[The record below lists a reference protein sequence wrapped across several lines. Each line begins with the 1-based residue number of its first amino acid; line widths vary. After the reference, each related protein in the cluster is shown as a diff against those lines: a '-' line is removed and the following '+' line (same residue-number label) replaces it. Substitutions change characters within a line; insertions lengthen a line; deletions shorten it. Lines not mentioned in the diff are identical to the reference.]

1 MQASIQCVNTEIN
14 LTFKYFQ
21 IIFRKVA
28 DVKKEKELAEKRKND
43 PPLELSNDHPVRKLI
58 SRFRKMGDNKG
69 TDLEKGGP
77 KVFGVGERPVSAT
90 KIINVSE
97 SPSSTNSVPKIG
109 GGASKW
115 GKILGGNVESKSNN
129 INTYKLPETSAQEDA
144 TQKLTENKPRNNNE
158 ASRSI
163 IRHVA
168 KLNKVLENTPPPV
181 DESPEDEEKSNLKKT
196 ESLDSGI
203 LKSNKTLDQISNSSD
218 SSQCSRHQSSGPL
231 SVAEQQMLT
240 SLYDIRLEFK
250 EEMEIMHQK
259 MNRIDEQISEILRI
273 FSPSVS
279 QCSSHVP
286 SCPCSHSCSK
296 FTSPQNTTTN
306 SAEHSPKTSLSS
318 SPHRSSHGA
327 SSSSVHKSELA
338 NMCDDV
344 INMDISQTAHEQE
357 RGNTKQTSNPFIT
370 DRHRIPKHHPKYH
383 QTSSS
388 ENSENGGKVRAK
400 INRVSP
406 EIPIKNETEKSTE
419 KTSPS
424 ELAGALTTRDIDI
437 PIKDRDLDIL

>member
-1 MQASIQCVNTEIN
+1 M
-14 LTFKYFQ
+14 
-21 IIFRKVA
+21 
-28 DVKKEKELAEKRKND
+28 KKEKELAEKRKND

-58 SRFRKMGDNKG
+58 SRFRKMGDSKG
-69 TDLEKGGP
+69 PDLEKGGP
-77 KVFGVGERPVSAT
+77 KVFTTSDRPISAT

-97 SPSSTNSVPKIG
+97 SPSSANSVPKLG

-115 GKILGGNVESKSNN
+115 GKILGGGLENKSNN

-144 TQKLTENKPRNNNE
+144 TQKGPDNKNKNNE
-158 ASRSI
+158 SSRSI
-163 IRHVA
+163 IRHVS
-168 KLNKVLENTPPPV
+168 KLNKVLENAPPTV
-181 DESPEDEEKSNLKKT
+181 DESPEDDEKSNLKKT

-218 SSQCSRHQSSGPL
+218 GSQCSRHQSTGPL

-259 MNRIDEQISEILRI
+259 MNRIDEQISEILRM
-273 FSPSVS
+273 FSPSLS
-279 QCSSHVP
+279 QCSSHVA
-286 SCPCSHSCSK
+286 SCQCSHSCSK
-296 FTSPQNTTTN
+296 FTSPQNTNTN
-306 SAEHSPKTSLSS
+306 SVEHSPKTSLSS

-327 SSSSVHKSELA
+327 SSSSVHQSDLA

-344 INMDISQTAHEQE
+344 INMNISQNSHEQE
-357 RGNTKQTSNPFIT
+357 NKTNTKHNSIPFIP
-370 DRHRIPKHHPKYH
+370 DKHKPKIHPKHHA
-383 QTSSS
+383 SSSDSS
-388 ENSENGGKVRAK
+388 ENTGKNTSRGK
-400 INRVSP
+400 TNRVSP
-406 EIPIKNETEKSTE
+406 EIQFKSGTDKNSG

-424 ELAGALTTRDIDI
+424 SSAEPLTTRDIEI